1 VFEQLVLG
9 QLHETIGPAEGQDP
23 LQHYLDVLRDKT
35 GSLIA
40 LSARLGAM
48 LSGADESY
56 QQPLQLF
63 GERVGVAFQLM
74 DDIIDIESTKEQS
87 GKVSGTDLLA
97 GVPTLPTLLLAN
109 YQDEDSKALL
119 ALIQSELTLEQLP
132 EVLQKLRQH
141 PVMTEARLATE
152 AWAERA
158 IEAIAPLP
166 DGSVKSALEAFAKA
180 VVDRQG

>member
-1 VFEQLVLG
+1 
-9 QLHETIGPAEGQDP
+9 
-23 LQHYLDVLRDKT
+23 
-35 GSLIA
+35 
-40 LSARLGAM
+40 
-48 LSGADESY
+48 
-56 QQPLQLF
+56 
-63 GERVGVAFQLM
+63 
-74 DDIIDIESTKEQS
+74 
-87 GKVSGTDLLA
+87 
-97 GVPTLPTLLLAN
+97 LLLAN

-132 EVLQKLRQH
+132 EVLKKLRQH